1 MAAPRLARLLL
12 WLGLPASLRDEA
24 LGDLEELHRT
34 RSPRGRL
41 RAWTRA
47 HLDALLIVT
56 TSASHRT
63 SRLIRGGPSATDIRW
78 AARQLR
84 AHPLTS
90 LTAIVAL
97 GVGLAT
103 AHVGIT
109 TAETM
114 LNSRLPYANGD
125 RFVKI
130 AVPPIGPEVAGRIA
144 DVPSLEHF
152 GAVRP
157 NRADV
162 RLAGGLSASAPT
174 AAITPSSFNVLP
186 AVPVAG
192 RLLSSADA
200 APGAPPVAIVSARML
215 GPTPAD
221 QVVNQTI
228 TVEERVYTVVGVVA
242 GDFLFPNQPLVWTPL
257 DERFVAGA
265 GALPEN
271 ARLFGVRRLGT
282 TLEELQTP
290 LSTIATNVNAPF
302 GGPPLPI
309 TAASFTDLGDMAILM
324 SSALVIGV
332 GAVLLLIAANV
343 GNLMLARSVARA
355 QEFAVRT
362 ALGASRGALVL
373 LVATEVGLLVL
384 LSALVGVTASSALLR
399 YVAAMDD
406 LPFWITFRTGPW
418 TFVAMLGAAALA
430 TLLAGV
436 LPAWRATRKDLVA
449 AMADG
454 GARAGRVAFGRTV
467 GGLVVVQLAVSVAL
481 VHGAL
486 VVAQAFRAY
495 TTLDVPLPAGIVA
508 VGLLGDT
515 PAAADLE
522 RPVAEVPGV
531 TMVGVTSSLPRQ
543 SPPVVRVEVEGG
555 SDAAIR
561 AAVAGVSPGFF
572 QTLDARALVGRLIS
586 SADMA
591 PSAPAVA
598 VVNERFAREV
608 LGGHALGRRIRDQR
622 GDGVGPWR
630 EVVGVVADLGLN
642 VGDPTLSAGFYVPHA
657 AADSGLA
664 YVVARVQGEPL
675 AVGQAIAAAMRR
687 QAFKAETFQP
697 ERLEDVAADDR
708 QFFAAFSGALTGL
721 GLITLVLALAG
732 LYAMLSLMVTARTRE
747 IGIRLALGA
756 SARSVVTTITRRSA
770 WQIGLGGLVG
780 IILARVSLEGRSL
793 LVSRMGDGAWWT
805 LPVVL
810 LLLVLAG
817 LIATWAPVRRVLR
830 IRPQDALRAD

>member
-12 WLGLPASLRDEA
+12 WLGLPAALRDEA

-34 RSPRGRL
+34 RSPHGRL
-41 RAWTRA
+41 RAWARA
-47 HLDALLIVT
+47 HLDALRIVA
-56 TSASHRT
+56 ASVLHRAA
-63 SRLIRGGPSATDIRW
+63 SLLRRGPSTTDIRW
-78 AARQLR
+78 ATRQLR

-103 AHVGIT
+103 AHVGLT

-130 AVPPIGPEVAGRIA
+130 AVPPIGPDVAGRIA
-144 DVPSLEHF
+144 DVPSLEHV

-162 RLAGGLSASAPT
+162 RLAGGLSASALT
-174 AAITPSSFNVLP
+174 AAITPSSFSVLP

-192 RLLSSADA
+192 RLLTSADA
-200 APGAPPVAIVSARML
+200 APGAPPVAIVSARLM
-215 GPTPAD
+215 GGTPAD

-271 ARLFGVRRLGT
+271 ARLFGVRRLGI
-282 TLEELQTP
+282 TLEELQTQ

-343 GNLMLARSVARA
+343 GNLVLARSVARA
-355 QEFAVRT
+355 REFAVRT

-384 LSALVGVTASSALLR
+384 LAALVGVTASSALLR

-543 SPPVVRVEVEGG
+543 SPPIVRVEVEGG

-572 QTLDARALVGRLIS
+572 QALDARALAGRLFNA
-586 SADMA
+586 ADMA
-591 PSAPAVA
+591 PSAPPIA

-608 LGGHALGRRIRDQR
+608 LGGAALGQRIRDQR
-622 GDGVGPWR
+622 SDGAGPWR

-657 AADSGLA
+657 AEDSGLA
-664 YVVARVQGEPL
+664 YVVARVQGEQL
-675 AVGQAIAAAMRR
+675 EVGRSIATAMRR
-687 QAFKAETFQP
+687 QKFNVNVFQP

-793 LVSRMGDGAWWT
+793 LVSRMGDGGWWT